1 MWVALHTVAIA
12 TDLTSYRHT
21 DPMYPPTLLPLL
33 STPALWVFYSSIV
46 RRKRPYGL
54 NQNIFFTSK
63 KSEYQRFR
71 AEGKEAL
78 ENAYFPR
85 VKRLQN
91 VHSRRKGWWPS
102 VTHLHV
108 YFHVPFY
115 SLYSYPDYTDPVS
128 LCLPHPQL
136 PVLTAAPGRV
146 ITLFKGIH
154 VDWSGRTGIDILI
167 FCFLPVELMKCL
179 WMPLPDLKQN
189 QGKLKKKNIG
199 CWGREWGEEKKNRKG
214 KHLGYN

>member
-71 AEGKEAL
+71 AEGTGKCLFPKGQEASERPL
-78 ENAYFPR
+78 QEE
-85 VKRLQN
+85 RL
-91 VHSRRKGWWPS
+91 
-102 VTHLHV
+102 VTFSHPPPCLLSCS
-108 YFHVPFY
+108 F
-115 SLYSYPDYTDPVS
+115 L
-128 LCLPHPQL
+128 LCLFLSWLHRSCLSLSSPP
-136 PVLTAAPGRV
+136 PAP
-146 ITLFKGIH
+146 
-154 VDWSGRTGIDILI
+154 
-167 FCFLPVELMKCL
+167 CL
-179 WMPLPDLKQN
+179 DSSTRQSYNIIQRNTCGLK
-189 QGKLKKKNIG
+189 
-199 CWGREWGEEKKNRKG
+199 W
-214 KHLGYN
+214 